1 LRHLRI
7 NKEQAR
13 KKKALDPE
21 RNVVHSSSIDRQ
33 DGTCDKD
40 EAAVEGEEGADA
52 VEEVLEVNLVL
63 EEGRGAVGAAELHE
77 PAGQVHAHLLV
88 PGGAGGRGIQTSQ
101 QRRISSNHCIG
112 SKKISLEVLE
122 RELLL
127 ARVEDV
133 PEVLHP
139 HRTPVAGA
147 GEERVSPN
155 GTEDFELLL
164 FAFLSFF
171 PLLINAL
178 EIRFRLLVEYAN
190 MVLTR
195 FTNCFIHFG
204 GDFFLEGES

>member
-77 PAGQVHAHLLV
+77 QQDRSTHTFLFLAGR
-88 PGGAGGRGIQTSQ
+88 AGE
-101 QRRISSNHCIG
+101 G
-112 SKKISLEVLE
+112 SKQVSGGGS
-122 RELLL
+122 
-127 ARVEDV
+127 
-133 PEVLHP
+133 
-139 HRTPVAGA
+139 HRIIAAGA
-147 GEERVSPN
+147 R
-155 GTEDFELLL
+155 TK
-164 FAFLSFF
+164 
-171 PLLINAL
+171 
-178 EIRFRLLVEYAN
+178 
-190 MVLTR
+190 
-195 FTNCFIHFG
+195 
-204 GDFFLEGES
+204 

>member
-1 LRHLRI
+1 MWFIRL
-7 NKEQAR
+7 Q
-13 KKKALDPE
+13 
-21 RNVVHSSSIDRQ
+21 SIDRMGLERR
-33 DGTCDKD
+33 GTCDKD
-40 EAAVEGEEGADA
+40 ETAVEGEEGADA